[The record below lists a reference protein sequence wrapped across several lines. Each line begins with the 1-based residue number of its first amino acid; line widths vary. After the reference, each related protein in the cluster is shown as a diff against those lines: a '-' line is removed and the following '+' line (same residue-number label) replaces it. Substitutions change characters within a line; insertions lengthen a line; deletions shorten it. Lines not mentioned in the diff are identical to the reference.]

1 MHGCRARPE
10 PGDAGGG
17 APPAGG
23 ERHARRGDRGTPTVR
38 RLVIRRTDLHVP
50 PALRRRSAG
59 DPARACTRGSP
70 GRHDCRARVR
80 SAARRLAPALG
91 ALRPHRPPT
100 CRTGDLAG
108 LGRGR
113 RFPRAE
119 HQELLRG
126 VAGTAARRA
135 LASRRDR
142 GRELAA
148 PQSRRRNRH
157 LGPPRVTHGDARPA
171 FYALAP
177 GGWRDYVTLLHPPY
191 TLWHLS
197 YVAIGAALAPQ
208 WRPGVLALALVA
220 FFLGMGIGAHALD
233 ELHGRP
239 LETRIPAR
247 TLAVL
252 AVASLA
258 AAAAIGIAVAVR
270 TNLWLL
276 AFVGAGAF
284 IAVAYN
290 LELFGGRL
298 HGDPWFSLAW
308 GAFPVL
314 TAYFAC
320 AETIRIEAVLA
331 AAFAALLSHAQR
343 RLSTPVR
350 LVRRRTRAVKG
361 SIELLDG
368 STIPIT
374 ADSLTA
380 EAEHALKT
388 LSAAAVALALALVL
402 LRVT

>member
-17 APPAGG
+17 APPAAG

-80 SAARRLAPALG
+80 SAGRRLAPALG

-126 VAGTAARRA
+126 VAGTSARRA
-135 LASRRDR
+135 LAGRRDR
-142 GRELAA
+142 GREVPA

-157 LGPPRVTHGDARPA
+157 LGPPRVTQGDVRPA

-197 YVAIGAALAPQ
+197 YVAIGAALAPE
-208 WRPGVLALALVA
+208 WHPGRLAAALAA
-220 FFLGMGIGAHALD
+220 FFLAVGIGAHALD
-233 ELHGRP
+233 ELNGHP
-239 LETRIPAR
+239 LETRIPDRA
-247 TLAVL
+247 LAGL
-252 AVASLA
+252 AGASIA
-258 AAAAIGIAVAVR
+258 GAVGIGIAGSVVDD
-270 TNLWLL
+270 LWLL
-276 AFVGAGAF
+276 AFVAAGAF
-284 IAVAYN
+284 IVCAYN
-290 LELFGGRL
+290 LELLGGRF
-298 HGDPWFSLAW
+298 HNDAWFAVAW
-308 GAFPVL
+308 GSFPLL
-314 TAYFAC
+314 TGYFAA
-320 AETIRIEAVLA
+320 AERIRWEA
-331 AAFAALLSHAQR
+331 
-343 RLSTPVR
+343 
-350 LVRRRTRAVKG
+350 
-361 SIELLDG
+361 
-368 STIPIT
+368 
-374 ADSLTA
+374 
-380 EAEHALKT
+380 
-388 LSAAAVALALALVL
+388 
-402 LRVT
+402 